1 MYQAQWGMLGK
12 PGPGLN
18 AGRVV
23 TVLFVVPL
31 RFSEAARFDP
41 TTDCEGEH
49 AQVVWKK
56 TDNGDQ
62 RDKVQLK

>member
-41 TTDCEGEH
+41 TTDCEGGTRSGGL
-49 AQVVWKK
+49 KK
-56 TDNGDQ
+56 DGHGDQ